1 MGASEQSTVART
13 PTSAVQP
20 HVLAQSFGVGGCVAR
35 ISSQAC
41 LSRTASCRYSDS
53 RRHQSSSSSSRS
65 SGITMNISKKGVAQ
79 AQEFA
84 SAMNRVK
91 DLVED
96 IPALLD
102 DPSLVEV
109 YTIAAAA
116 DARKAQNIKA
126 LRVSQLTVVTNFM

>member
-1 MGASEQSTVART
+1 
-13 PTSAVQP
+13 
-20 HVLAQSFGVGGCVAR
+20 
-35 ISSQAC
+35 
-41 LSRTASCRYSDS
+41 
-53 RRHQSSSSSSRS
+53 
-65 SGITMNISKKGVAQ
+65 MNISKKGVAQ

-126 LRVSQLTVVTNFM
+126 LRVSQLTVVTNFMVILEGTSRPQNQAIAASIIDAMEEQHDRPTKQQGTPDRLEVLFDFFNFFDVILCRYNLLRAAQG